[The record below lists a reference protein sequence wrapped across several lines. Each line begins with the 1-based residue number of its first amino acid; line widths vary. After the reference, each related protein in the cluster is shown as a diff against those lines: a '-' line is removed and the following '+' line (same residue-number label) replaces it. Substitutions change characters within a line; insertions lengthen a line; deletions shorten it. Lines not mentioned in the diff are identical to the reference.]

1 MKRKILLVIGIT
13 LIFTIFMLSVIGS
26 QPKESIEKHPD
37 LPRYASTH
45 VSTGAI
51 NYLGASSGECHASAK
66 YEGDGIWRIN
76 ISANCKTR
84 ANNLCTSRYDCKF
97 AGTVLI
103 YNETTG
109 TFQ

>member
-1 MKRKILLVIGIT
+1 MKPKILLIIGIT
-13 LIFTIFMLSVIGS
+13 LLSISFMPSVTGC
-26 QPKESIEKHPD
+26 QPKESTEERPD
-37 LPRYASTH
+37 LPRYASAH

-51 NYLGASSGECHASAK
+51 NYLGASSVECHAYAQ
-66 YEGDGIWRIN
+66 YEGDGIWKIS

-103 YNETTG
+103 YDETTG
-109 TFQ
+109 TFH